1 LIVIASYR
9 CLIHF
14 NLNRFNVAAETGSA
28 IAGVRMSTIPG
39 QTIERNRDI
48 PTVGSRYVPRRR
60 TTPTTKSTSDRLPI
74 LTIVN
79 AKAISL
85 EDASKGYAQFDKGIA
100 AKFVPDPHGLLMKAA

>member
-1 LIVIASYR
+1 
-9 CLIHF
+9 
-14 NLNRFNVAAETGSA
+14 
-28 IAGVRMSTIPG
+28 MSTIPG
-39 QTIERNRDI
+39 QNIEHNRDI
-48 PTVGSRYVPRRR
+48 PTVGSRYVPRRQ
-60 TTPTTKSTSDRLPI
+60 TIPTTTKSTNDRLPI